1 MLDLLAKEHD
11 IQVDVFNQMHT
22 MGYYPTPAA
31 EAKKSAGG
39 KKQNLNVDLRLCKYT
54 SWIQVTNK

>member
-39 KKQNLNVDLRLCKYT
+39 K
-54 SWIQVTNK
+54 NKI